1 MFWMNSMYLSR
12 ACREREGKRRRRKW
26 REEEVGG
33 RDGWRKGGRSGV
45 AVSEGPRNEGRE
57 GGMEEGGERIV
68 KEV

>member
-12 ACREREGKRRRRKW
+12 ACRERERKRRRRKW

-45 AVSEGPRNEGRE
+45 VESEGSRNEGRE
-57 GGMEEGGERIV
+57 GENSKGGLME
-68 KEV
+68 

>member
-12 ACREREGKRRRRKW
+12 ACRERERKRRSGKW

-33 RDGWRKGGRSGV
+33 RDGWKKGRRSGV
-45 AVSEGPRNEGRE
+45 AVSEGSRNEGRE
-57 GGMEEGGERIV
+57 GRIV